1 MSLNKK
7 CNLEKLVIVG
17 LSTNARHVFEFVTAY
32 GLYEVIGFTVNKQY
46 MISDSFK
53 NLPIY
58 PLEELEQHIDKN
70 NVKLF
75 VALLWNRLN
84 ADRKELFEKLSET
97 GWRFANIISPYSQ
110 VRGNIEGTNV
120 WIHDYVVIQND
131 TTIKNNVA
139 IMGMSLVGANCEIS
153 SHCFLGARSTIG
165 GGSRIGEQ
173 TFVGMNCTVFDQT
186 TVGRKCI
193 LGACTAVKRDVPDFS
208 LYKTSSDIVMM
219 QYSENEIEN
228 KLLFKRNVR

>member
-1 MSLNKK
+1 
-7 CNLEKLVIVG
+7 
-17 LSTNARHVFEFVTAY
+17 
-32 GLYEVIGFTVNKQY
+32 
-46 MISDSFK
+46 
-53 NLPIY
+53 
-58 PLEELEQHIDKN
+58 
-70 NVKLF
+70 
-75 VALLWNRLN
+75 
-84 ADRKELFEKLSET
+84 
-97 GWRFANIISPYSQ
+97 
-110 VRGNIEGTNV
+110 
-120 WIHDYVVIQND
+120 
-131 TTIKNNVA
+131 
-139 IMGMSLVGANCEIS
+139 MGMSLVGANCEIS